1 MLQQILSLPETSLD
15 LVALVAD
22 HHIDA
27 VLRALLCR
35 FWPGVRFHL
44 LRGMGDPDVFFR
56 AEERLRPF
64 IRRAR
69 YALVV
74 MDFRWDRPPNLRSPD
89 QIQEELRSR
98 LSRSGWQDRC
108 EVIVI
113 DPEVEVWLWADPH
126 LIVEWLDP
134 NRKYP
139 IQSLF
144 PVRNTKPA
152 QPKEELDRIIRQINH
167 RYRLG
172 VRMKTEL
179 YKWVAEKVPKRLLE
193 TCADPAF
200 SALRWALSSW
210 FGPWR

>member
-1 MLQQILSLPETSLD
+1 MRQQISSLPETTLD

-27 VLRALLCR
+27 VLRALLRR
-35 FWPGVRFHL
+35 FWPRVRFRS
-44 LRGMGDPDVFFR
+44 LRGMGDPDVFYR

-64 IRRAR
+64 IRWAL

-74 MDFRWDRPPNLRSPD
+74 MDFRWDRPPDLRSPD
-89 QIQEELRSR
+89 RIQEELRSR
-98 LSRSGWQDRC
+98 LSRSGWRDRC

-113 DPEVEVWLWADPH
+113 DPEVEQWLWADPR

-134 NRKYP
+134 NHKYP

-144 PVRNTKPA
+144 PVRTTKPD
-152 QPKEELDRIIRQINH
+152 QPKEELDRIIRRINH

-179 YKWVAEKVPKRLLE
+179 YEWVAEKVSKRLLE
-193 TCADPAF
+193 TCTDPAF
-200 SALRWALSSW
+200 SALRSALSSW

>member
-27 VLRALLCR
+27 VLRALL
-35 FWPGVRFHL
+35 
-44 LRGMGDPDVFFR
+44 
-56 AEERLRPF
+56 

-113 DPEVEVWLWADPH
+113 DPEVEV
-126 LIVEWLDP
+126 
-134 NRKYP
+134 
-139 IQSLF
+139 
-144 PVRNTKPA
+144 
-152 QPKEELDRIIRQINH
+152 
-167 RYRLG
+167 
-172 VRMKTEL
+172 
-179 YKWVAEKVPKRLLE
+179 
-193 TCADPAF
+193 
-200 SALRWALSSW
+200 
-210 FGPWR
+210 